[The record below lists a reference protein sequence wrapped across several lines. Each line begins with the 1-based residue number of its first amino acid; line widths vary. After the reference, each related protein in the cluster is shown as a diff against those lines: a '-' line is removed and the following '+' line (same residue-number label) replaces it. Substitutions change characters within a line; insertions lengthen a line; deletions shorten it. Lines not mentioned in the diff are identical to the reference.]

1 MRDADLRAVF
11 DRSVRRLARGVPIR
25 KTIAGI
31 WTPSPVSVIVQ
42 VAALLREM
50 GLVGAAAA
58 PGPVV
63 DAGTGDGRV
72 AAVLSRLEPSRPV
85 YGIEKDPALCVQAAA
100 NLRALRARGEVHLVE
115 GDYCD
120 VAAYE
125 SCGLDRRAIAVV
137 VNYPDGNQRRLARF
151 VAAHAGPDARLCLFT
166 HDRSVEVDELV
177 LQARRDAPVDDGPDW
192 RLSVYAARGVA
203 PRGDESGEAL
213 RRGCVPARRSHRLVA
228 PSGLRPTGFVGD
240 HCGVAACSRR

>member
-151 VAAHAGPDARLCLFT
+151 VAEHAGPDARLCLFT
-166 HDRSVEVDELV
+166 HDRSVEVDELA

-192 RLSVYAARGVA
+192 RLSVYAARGGA

-228 PSGLRPTGFVGD
+228 PSGLHPTGFVGD

>member
-25 KTIAGI
+25 KTITGI

-100 NLRALRARGEVHLVE
+100 NLRARGEVHLVE

-166 HDRSVEVDELV
+166 HDRSVEVDELA

>member
-100 NLRALRARGEVHLVE
+100 NLRALRARGKVHLVE

-151 VAAHAGPDARLCLFT
+151 VAEHAGPDARLCLFT
-166 HDRSVEVDELV
+166 HDPVGGGGRTRAASA
-177 LQARRDAPVDDGPDW
+177 ARRAGGRRARLAALGLCGPW
-192 RLSVYAARGVA
+192 RRPAG
-203 PRGDESGEAL
+203 
-213 RRGCVPARRSHRLVA
+213 RRER
-228 PSGLRPTGFVGD
+228 
-240 HCGVAACSRR
+240 